1 MKKLYFILLIVL
13 SLFFNSCHD
22 KITHK
27 IKVYHNGNILTM
39 KGNEPSYARAIEVRD
54 NTIMKVAYT
63 EEDEKNLIDNV
74 YAEVIDLDGKTL
86 MPSFIDSHSHIVRLA
101 QALTTVDLTE
111 VTNLAEMANSITNY
125 MKVNKL
131 EDDTWI
137 IGFGYDN
144 NLLPDKKNPNRDD
157 LDKIST
163 THPIFLTHTSG
174 HVGVMN
180 SKALE
185 MFGID
190 ENTPDIDGGLIE
202 RYPNSRKP
210 TGYMEETAFMHYSSQ
225 INFGVTEEKLM
236 DFINKAEDVYLG
248 YGITTAQDAL
258 ISTAEFP
265 LIKKMIDN
273 KRFKIDIIG
282 FVDLK
287 NSASI
292 AETNKEMIGVYKNK
306 FKIGGYKIF
315 LDGSPQAKTAWLGQP
330 YISGPVRYRGYATY
344 DDASVEKFVE
354 RALDDQMQLQAHC
367 NGDAAA
373 EQYINAF
380 SNVMIKRNTTNNYR
394 AVLVHSQIIREDQ
407 YTSMS
412 NLNIIPSIFVAHIYH
427 WGDTHLINL
436 GMERASQISAS
447 KTALDNNLAFTY
459 HQDTPVR
466 KPDML
471 ETIWCAVNRVT
482 KNGVLLG
489 ENQKVS
495 PYDALKAI
503 TINAAYQN
511 KEENSKGTIEEG
523 KLADLVILSD
533 NPITCNPMSI
543 KDIKVLE
550 TIKEGKT
557 LYLND
562 SAI

>member
-1 MKKLYFILLIVL
+1 MKKLYFILLMVL

-131 EDDTWI
+131 EDDAWI

-190 ENTPDIDGGLIE
+190 ENTPDIDGGVIE

-210 TGYMEETAFMHYSSQ
+210 TGYME
-225 INFGVTEEKLM
+225 
-236 DFINKAEDVYLG
+236 
-248 YGITTAQDAL
+248 
-258 ISTAEFP
+258 
-265 LIKKMIDN
+265 
-273 KRFKIDIIG
+273 
-282 FVDLK
+282 
-287 NSASI
+287 
-292 AETNKEMIGVYKNK
+292 
-306 FKIGGYKIF
+306 
-315 LDGSPQAKTAWLGQP
+315 
-330 YISGPVRYRGYATY
+330 
-344 DDASVEKFVE
+344 
-354 RALDDQMQLQAHC
+354 
-367 NGDAAA
+367 
-373 EQYINAF
+373 
-380 SNVMIKRNTTNNYR
+380 
-394 AVLVHSQIIREDQ
+394 
-407 YTSMS
+407 
-412 NLNIIPSIFVAHIYH
+412 
-427 WGDTHLINL
+427 
-436 GMERASQISAS
+436 
-447 KTALDNNLAFTY
+447 
-459 HQDTPVR
+459 
-466 KPDML
+466 
-471 ETIWCAVNRVT
+471 
-482 KNGVLLG
+482 
-489 ENQKVS
+489 
-495 PYDALKAI
+495 
-503 TINAAYQN
+503 
-511 KEENSKGTIEEG
+511 
-523 KLADLVILSD
+523 
-533 NPITCNPMSI
+533 
-543 KDIKVLE
+543 
-550 TIKEGKT
+550 
-557 LYLND
+557 
-562 SAI
+562 